1 MRSII
6 SVSSAMARQQRPWST
21 TSSSSRRL
29 CLLPTTTTSSSS
41 SKQQAASWRGNT
53 IVRTLVVGQP
63 TKIQYMP
70 IQTIDVRGVLVV
82 IVCVC
87 LCVLFVDF
95 NTIISTRVCHI

>member
-29 CLLPTTTTSSSS
+29 CLLPTTTSS

-70 IQTIDVRGVLVV
+70 IQTIDVRGVLVLVV
-82 IVCVC
+82 IVYVC

>member
-21 TSSSSRRL
+21 TSSSGRRL
-29 CLLPTTTTSSSS
+29 CLLPTIATTNG
-41 SKQQAASWRGNT
+41 SKQAVSWRVNT

-87 LCVLFVDF
+87 LYVLFGDF
-95 NTIISTRVCHI
+95 NTIISTRVCQT

>member
-29 CLLPTTTTSSSS
+29 CLLPITTSSS

-70 IQTIDVRGVLVV
+70 IQTIDVRGVLFV
-82 IVCVC
+82 IVYVC